1 MSKQL
6 TPSSQE
12 STNARPGPYD
22 AGDELLEYWQVQW
35 EAIHMAQ
42 DQVQI
47 QWKILTCYL
56 TVKWLNEWSNKEQT
70 QFEKP
75 SYLKLIEMLQVEKL
89 YFELVGETLDQSN
102 SIT

>member
-1 MSKQL
+1 VSKQL

-12 STNARPGPYD
+12 ITNARAGPYD

-47 QWKILTCYL
+47 QWKNINL
-56 TVKWLNEWSNKEQT
+56 
-70 QFEKP
+70 
-75 SYLKLIEMLQVEKL
+75 
-89 YFELVGETLDQSN
+89 
-102 SIT
+102 

>member
-1 MSKQL
+1 LDQCKKMTKPTKFPKQTTKPDSTKLYCIADFSVSKQL

-12 STNARPGPYD
+12 TTNARAGPYD

-47 QWKILTCYL
+47 H
-56 TVKWLNEWSNKEQT
+56 
-70 QFEKP
+70 
-75 SYLKLIEMLQVEKL
+75 
-89 YFELVGETLDQSN
+89 
-102 SIT
+102 